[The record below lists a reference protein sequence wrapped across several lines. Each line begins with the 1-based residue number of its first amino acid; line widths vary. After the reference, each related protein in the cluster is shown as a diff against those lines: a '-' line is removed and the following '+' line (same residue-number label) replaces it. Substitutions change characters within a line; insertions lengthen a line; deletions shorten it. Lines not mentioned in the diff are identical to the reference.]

1 MGYKGDEPKAYNKK
15 YYEQNKAA
23 ITEAISKRE
32 QCKLCGRTVR
42 HDNMFRHVKT
52 LSCISRQPVS
62 IVDPQTRIDAM
73 MRKVNEV
80 YLKSKFQELYLKN

>member
-1 MGYKGDEPKAYNKK
+1 MGYKGDEQKAYNKK

-52 LSCISRQPVS
+52 LYCISRQPA
-62 IVDPQTRIDAM
+62 IVEDPHTRIDAM
-73 MRKVNEV
+73 MRRVNEV
-80 YLKSKFQELYLKN
+80 YLKSKFNELFLKN